1 MKRIWIFAVVIAA
14 LALPANSLAHES
26 QDHENA
32 AKLCKALRA
41 ELGVDPFK
49 QAYGTNENRH
59 NAHGKCVSKHRHL
72 LRRLL
77 HQAVAECKAERQ
89 ATQSSRPPE
98 GEHNNR
104 EDKRAERKA
113 FRECVIQ
120 HLRALIA
127 EVKAQFETAAAECKT
142 EREADPVAF
151 VEKYG
156 KGRHKRNAF
165 GKCVVQHVRAAQ
177 EADSQA

>member
-14 LALPANSLAHES
+14 LAVPANSLAHES

-59 NAHGKCVSKHRHL
+59 NAHGKCVSKHRRL
-72 LRRLL
+72 LRRLF
-77 HQAVAECKAERQ
+77 HQAVTECKAERQ
-89 ATQSSRPPE
+89 ATQSSRPVE
-98 GEHNNR
+98 GEHPSR

-142 EREADPVAF
+142 ERQADPVAF

-156 KGRHKRNAF
+156 KGKHKRNAF

-177 EADSQA
+177 EADSPA

>member
-41 ELGVDPFK
+41 EVGADPFK
-49 QAYGTNENRH
+49 QAYGTNEHKR

-72 LRRLL
+72 LRRLF

-104 EDKRAERKA
+104 EDKRAERK
-113 FRECVIQ
+113 E
-120 HLRALIA
+120 
-127 EVKAQFETAAAECKT
+127 EKA
-142 EREADPVAF
+142 
-151 VEKYG
+151 
-156 KGRHKRNAF
+156 
-165 GKCVVQHVRAAQ
+165 
-177 EADSQA
+177 